1 MDDAQLS
8 AFLSARNYIECLRPL
23 RVRSKPGDQHGDH
36 RCDGL
41 EGDKRRNLLA
51 ESERSRQG
59 YAKEKD
65 GRSDEGKEASL
76 TRLQHP
82 LSLTLMY
89 RPPQEL
95 FRSYPERAV
104 GY

>member
-8 AFLSARNYIECLRPL
+8 AFLSARNYIESLRPL

-36 RCDGL
+36 RCNGL
-41 EGDKRRNLLA
+41 EGDKRRDLLA
-51 ESERSRQG
+51 ERERCRQG
-59 YAKEKD
+59 YAKEED
-65 GRSDEGKEASL
+65 GRSDERKEASL
-76 TRLQHP
+76 PRLQHP
-82 LSLTLMY
+82 LSLTLMN

-95 FRSYPERAV
+95 FRSNPERAV